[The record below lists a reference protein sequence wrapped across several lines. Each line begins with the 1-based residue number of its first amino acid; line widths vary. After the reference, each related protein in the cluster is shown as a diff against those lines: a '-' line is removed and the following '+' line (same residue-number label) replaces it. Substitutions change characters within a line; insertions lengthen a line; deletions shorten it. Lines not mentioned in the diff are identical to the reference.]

1 MNRVV
6 HNYNYNAQHDFI
18 TPAAFATSTNTLI
31 VSTDPVAKEITFE
44 EFVFPLDNRTRVT
57 LGSTVDPVGTSESNK
72 LLRCVG
78 GHMGDTGP
86 GSFSPPLL
94 VWVRNGEQ
102 VVDDGRITITESVV
116 FGGRRRSSDLQI
128 SNFSTSDTG
137 VYQCIFSDVHVDI
150 DTEVITSTPLR
161 LDAGWY

>member
-1 MNRVV
+1 MS
-6 HNYNYNAQHDFI
+6 F
-18 TPAAFATSTNTLI
+18 PAAFGSSPSTLI
-31 VSTDPVAKEITFE
+31 VVTDPVHSDSD
-44 EFVFPLDNRTRVT
+44 VFNVDNRTAVT
-57 LGSTVDPVGTSESNK
+57 LGSTVGPP